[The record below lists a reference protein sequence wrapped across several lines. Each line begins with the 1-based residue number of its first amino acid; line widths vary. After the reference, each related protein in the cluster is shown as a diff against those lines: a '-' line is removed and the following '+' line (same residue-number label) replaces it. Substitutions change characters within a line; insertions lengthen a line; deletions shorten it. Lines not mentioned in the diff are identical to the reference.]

1 MSISTSG
8 LRFIKNYK
16 KFLKQQG
23 YKENEW
29 DNFQDRVRNA
39 VIRYVK
45 ESVVNIPDKYQISV
59 VQIERKIELI
69 GDIVK
74 VDLFE
79 RIKKE
84 FKILLTEIDITA
96 IEVDKYSEG

>member
-1 MSISTSG
+1 M
-8 LRFIKNYK
+8 
-16 KFLKQQG
+16 
-23 YKENEW
+23 
-29 DNFQDRVRNA
+29 RNA